1 MEVGLRVV
9 RGPDWMWGDQDGGE
23 GNVGT
28 VVHLGG
34 NNGVPDETVLV
45 YWDSGKQANY
55 RAGYSGKYDL
65 RVFDTAQTGKYNIY
79 LRLWRIIECYASIY
93 CMLLTDVFVS
103 HARAHSKVLRFA

>member
-1 MEVGLRVV
+1 MFGSHSYVSVLGRNKKMEVGLRVV

-65 RVFDTAQTGKYNIY
+65 RVFDTAQTGK
-79 LRLWRIIECYASIY
+79 
-93 CMLLTDVFVS
+93 
-103 HARAHSKVLRFA
+103 

>member
-1 MEVGLRVV
+1 MNVLCSDLILTLQFSEEAKKMEVGLRVV

-65 RVFDTAQTGKYNIY
+65 RVFDTAQTGK
-79 LRLWRIIECYASIY
+79 
-93 CMLLTDVFVS
+93 
-103 HARAHSKVLRFA
+103 

>member
-28 VVHLGG
+28 IVHLGG
-34 NNGVPDETVLV
+34 DGNVPDETVLV

-65 RVFDTAQTGKYNIY
+65 RVFDPAPTGQYILHLY
-79 LRLWRIIECYASIY
+79 LWSRCWEFSQCN
-93 CMLLTDVFVS
+93 DVVRFVFGI
-103 HARAHSKVLRFA
+103 HSCLSEF

>member
-1 MEVGLRVV
+1 MEIGLRVV

-28 VVHLGG
+28 IVHLGG
-34 NNGVPDETVLV
+34 DGNVPDETVLV

-65 RVFDTAQTGKYNIY
+65 RVFDTAQTGKYIIY
-79 LRLWRIIECYASIY
+79 IRLWSKFPIT
-93 CMLLTDVFVS
+93 LLIVPCCS
-103 HARAHSKVLRFA
+103 LGLRYSCPNEF

>member
-1 MEVGLRVV
+1 MFASVLWVSDPERKQSMEVGLRVV

-28 VVHLGG
+28 VVQLGG
-34 NNGVPDETVLV
+34 DENLPEDTVLV

-65 RVFDTAQTGKYNIY
+65 RVFDSAKTGK
-79 LRLWRIIECYASIY
+79 
-93 CMLLTDVFVS
+93 
-103 HARAHSKVLRFA
+103 